1 MEESTK
7 NKQKV
12 DTSLEQLS
20 FEAAFSQLESI
31 VSALENEE
39 RTLEDALA
47 LFERG
52 QSLARYCADLLDHA
66 ELRVKQLSG
75 GALTD
80 YVEEPEAL

>member
-7 NKQKV
+7 NKQKY
-12 DTSLEQLS
+12 DTLLEQLS
-20 FEAAFSQLESI
+20 FEAAFAQLENI
-31 VSALENEE
+31 VSALETEE
-39 RTLEDALA
+39 KPLEDALA

-52 QSLARYCADLLDHA
+52 QVLARHCTDLLDHA

-80 YVEEPEAL
+80 YEEEIEAL